1 MTSLITQP
9 QLMMAAAADVAEI
22 NLAIGA
28 AKAAAA
34 GPTTGLVAAAG
45 DEVSAMS
52 ATLFGAYGQEYQALL
67 QQAAAFHE
75 QFVAALSSAGNAYA
89 GAEAAA
95 SNALGALGGDVRALL
110 GGNAAPA
117 TATVTGALT
126 TAAPAVVPS
135 PNTVTLVLGA
145 SGLPI
150 PPQDY
155 IVGIPPLYINQFFPA
170 GINVGLPTPEGLY
183 PLTGINNLTLDV
195 SVSQGVTILNNAIQ
209 SAVASGNTTINVFGY
224 SQSSTISSVVMQMLN
239 PTNTPGGSLLPS
251 DVHLNFTLVGD
262 PSNPNGGLLTRF
274 PGLSLPSLG
283 ITFGTATPG
292 NSFPTNIYTIEY
304 DGFGDFP
311 QYPIDVLSDVNAF
324 VGIIEL
330 HGTYPFFSAAQ
341 LLPTTMGG
349 EAIQLTNTVG
359 PTQTQYFILPTQNLP
374 LLDPVRAIP
383 VIGNPLADLVQPD
396 LRVLVDLGYG
406 STTQG
411 WSPDPPNVPT
421 PFGVIPPVS
430 PITIAGA
437 LATGTQQGISA
448 FANDISAGIAGVP
461 TLASNLSPA
470 GLSSALMGSLGTGG
484 SSVLPALTS
493 ALSSPASFIAA
504 LQSANSNIINAFS
517 SSASAA
523 YATLL
528 PTADVAN
535 AIVTSVPSYDL
546 NLFLDGVEQVVNG
559 DPVGGLVYAFGAP
572 LAADTALATLFGGF
586 ELRVLQ
592 HAATS
597 IVGDVMNT
605 YMPQPVSQPQAQPQ
619 LGTAFGSD

>member
-1 MTSLITQP
+1 MTSLIADP
-9 QLMMAAAADVAEI
+9 QLLAAAAGNVADI
-22 NLAIGA
+22 NSAIGA
-28 AKAAAA
+28 ARTAAA

-52 ATLFGAYGQEYQALL
+52 AALFGAYGQEYQALL

-95 SNALGALGGDVRALL
+95 SNSLGTLGGDVQALM

-117 TATVTGALT
+117 TTTVTGALA
-126 TAAPAVVPS
+126 TAAPMAPTGPV
-135 PNTVTLVLGA
+135 TTLVLGA

-209 SAVASGNTTINVFGY
+209 SAVASGSTTVNVFGY

-239 PTNTPGGSLLPS
+239 PSNTPGGSLLPS
-251 DVHLNFTLVGD
+251 GVNLNFTLVGD

-283 ITFGTATPG
+283 ITFGTATPD
-292 NSFPTNIYTIEY
+292 NSFPTHIYSIEY
-304 DGFGDFP
+304 DGFADFP
-311 QYPIDVLSDVNAF
+311 QYPIDFPADLNAF
-324 VGIIEL
+324 LGIIYL
-330 HGTYPFFSAAQ
+330 HGTYPFFTGDQ
-341 LLPTTMGG
+341 ILN
-349 EAIQLTNTVG
+349 AIPLTNTVG
-359 PTQTQYFILPTQNLP
+359 PTMTDYFILPTQNLP

-383 VIGNPLADLVQPD
+383 LIGNPIADLVQPD

-430 PITIAGA
+430 PITVAGA

-448 FANDISAGIAGVP
+448 FANDISAMMSSP
-461 TLASNLSPA
+461 PNLSPA
-470 GLSSALMGSLGTGG
+470 GLSNALMGSLGTGG
-484 SSVLPALTS
+484 AGVLPALTS

-504 LQSANSNIINAFS
+504 LQSANSNIINGIS

-528 PTADVAN
+528 PTADLAN

-605 YMPQPVSQPQAQPQ
+605 YMPPPVSQAQPQPQ

>member
-9 QLMMAAAADVAEI
+9 QVLAAAAADVADI
-22 NLAIGA
+22 NSAIGA
-28 AKAAAA
+28 ARAAAA

-95 SNALGALGGDVRALL
+95 SNSLGTLGGDVQALM

-117 TATVTGALT
+117 TTTVTGALA
-126 TAAPAVVPS
+126 TAAPMAPTGPV
-135 PNTVTLVLGA
+135 TTLVLGA

-209 SAVASGNTTINVFGY
+209 SAVASGSTTVNVFGY

-251 DVHLNFTLVGD
+251 GVNLNFTLVGD

-283 ITFGTATPG
+283 ITFGTATPD
-292 NSFPTNIYTIEY
+292 NSFPTRIYTIEY

-324 VGIIEL
+324 VGILEL
-330 HGTYPFFSAAQ
+330 HGTYPFFTAAQ
-341 LLPTTMGG
+341 LLPTSMGG
-349 EAIQLTNTVG
+349 IAIPLTNTIG
-359 PTQTQYFILPTQNLP
+359 PTTDQYFILPTQNLP

-383 VIGNPLADLVQPD
+383 LIGNPIADLVQPD

-430 PITIAGA
+430 PITVAGA

-448 FANDISAGIAGVP
+448 FANDISAIISSP
-461 TLASNLSPA
+461 PNLSPA
-470 GLSSALMGSLGTGG
+470 GLSTTLMGSLGTGG
-484 SSVLPALTS
+484 ASVLPALTS

-504 LQSANSNIINAFS
+504 LQSANSNIINGIS

-586 ELRVLQ
+586 ELRVIQ

-605 YMPQPVSQPQAQPQ
+605 YMPPPVSQAQPQPQ

>member
-9 QLMMAAAADVAEI
+9 QVLAAAAADVADI
-22 NLAIGA
+22 NSAIGA
-28 AKAAAA
+28 ARAAAA

-52 ATLFGAYGQEYQALL
+52 AALFGAYGQEYQALL

-95 SNALGALGGDVRALL
+95 SNSLGTLGGDVQALM

-117 TATVTGALT
+117 TTTVTGALA
-126 TAAPAVVPS
+126 TAAPMAPTGPV
-135 PNTVTLVLGA
+135 TTLVLGA

-209 SAVASGNTTINVFGY
+209 SAIASGSTTVNVFGY

-239 PTNTPGGSLLPS
+239 PSNTPGGSLLGPG
-251 DVHLNFTLVGD
+251 VNLNFTLVGD

-283 ITFGTATPG
+283 ITFGTATPD
-292 NSFPTNIYTIEY
+292 NSFPTHIYSIEY
-304 DGFGDFP
+304 DGFADFP
-311 QYPIDVLSDVNAF
+311 QYPIDFPADLNAF
-324 VGIIEL
+324 LGIIYL
-330 HGTYPFFSAAQ
+330 HGTYPFFTGDQ
-341 LLPTTMGG
+341 ILN
-349 EAIQLTNTVG
+349 AIPLTNTVG
-359 PTQTQYFILPTQNLP
+359 PTMTDYFILPTQNLP

-383 VIGNPLADLVQPD
+383 LIGNPIADLVQPD

-430 PITIAGA
+430 PITVAGA

-448 FANDISAGIAGVP
+448 FANDISAMMSSP
-461 TLASNLSPA
+461 PNLSPA
-470 GLSSALMGSLGTGG
+470 GLSNALMGSLGTGG
-484 SSVLPALTS
+484 ASVLPALTS
-493 ALSSPASFIAA
+493 ALSSPASFIAT
-504 LQSANSNIINAFS
+504 LQSANSNIINAIS

-528 PTADVAN
+528 PTADIAN
-535 AIVTSVPSYDL
+535 ALVISAPSYDL
-546 NLFLDGVEQVVNG
+546 NLFLDGVEQAVNG
-559 DPVGGLVYAFGAP
+559 DPVGGLAYAFGAP
-572 LAADTALATLFGGF
+572 VAADVALGTLAAGF
-586 ELRVLQ
+586 EFRVVE
-592 HAATS
+592 HAATT
-597 IVGDVMNT
+597 IVGNVMNT
-605 YMPQPVSQPQAQPQ
+605 YMPPPVSQAQPQ
-619 LGTAFGSD
+619 LGDAFGSD